1 MSRTVLVHQPQQ
13 VRIIVDTS
21 ATTAYGDPFL
31 FAAKCWPALRMR
43 FIVARQASHR
53 CTKPGADDSRDE
65 QSDET
70 TPQRSAGLRRLHIRR
85 PTRARRIAVSHPALE
100 RKSKSS
106 R

>member
-70 TPQRSAGLRRLHIRR
+70 TPQRSAGLRRLHSRR